1 VRLFQHYK
9 HNEEG
14 VKMKR
19 VFVIITVLAVILSL
33 SYGTLVAQERERGRE
48 VEKREEADRADR
60 RPDSDRRMEQEEGM
74 RDRPEVPYDRLFA
87 ELRRQRD
94 EIRALREEVAA
105 LRRMLEDQ
113 FALRRA
119 RQVRRGRELLR
130 RWEEPER
137 EPERGEFRERWEP
150 ERREIPE
157 DIDRQIRDTREKLER
172 HPDDMEVRMRL
183 AHLYREV
190 GKIEAAIEQYKEA
203 LKIAPDF
210 DAPYQAL
217 KELGY
222 RFPDEP
228 RDEEVPLKDSV
239 GEVISSSEKE
249 VKVKTLEGDAV
260 TFTVPSWQR
269 DDGSWALNEDLSEMV
284 KSLDPG
290 ARVKLF
296 WREHEG
302 LRVIQ
307 RMEKIEKSD
316 VER

>member
-1 VRLFQHYK
+1 
-9 HNEEG
+9 
-14 VKMKR
+14 MKR
-19 VFVIITVLAVILSL
+19 AFVIITVLAVILSL
-33 SYGTLVAQERERGRE
+33 SYGIPVAQERERERE
-48 VEKREEADRADR
+48 VEEREEAERVER
-60 RPDSDRRMEQEEGM
+60 RPNPDRRMEQEERM
-74 RDRPEVPYDRLFA
+74 RDRPEALYDKLFA

-119 RQVRRGRELLR
+119 RQVRRGRELPR
-130 RWEEPER
+130 RWEPER
-137 EPERGEFRERWEP
+137 EPERREP
-150 ERREIPE
+150 ERREIPD
-157 DIDRQIRDTREKLER
+157 DINREIMNIRERLER
-172 HPDDMEVRMRL
+172 RPDDMELRMRL
-183 AHLYREV
+183 AHLYREIDR
-190 GKIEAAIEQYKEA
+190 IEAAIEQYKEV

-228 RDEEVPLKDSV
+228 RDEEVPLKDSA

-249 VKVKTLEGDAV
+249 VKVKTREGDTV

-269 DDGSWALNEDLSEMV
+269 DDGSWVLNEDLSEMA
-284 KSLDPG
+284 KSLEPG
-290 ARVKLF
+290 AQVKII

-307 RMEKIEKSD
+307 RMEKIEKGD

>member
-1 VRLFQHYK
+1 
-9 HNEEG
+9 
-14 VKMKR
+14 MKR
-19 VFVIITVLAVILSL
+19 AFVIITVLAVILSL
-33 SYGTLVAQERERGRE
+33 SYGIPVAQERERERE
-48 VEKREEADRADR
+48 VEEREEAERVER
-60 RPDSDRRMEQEEGM
+60 RPNPDRRMEQEERM
-74 RDRPEVPYDRLFA
+74 RDRPEALYDKLFA

-119 RQVRRGRELLR
+119 RQVRRGRELPR
-130 RWEEPER
+130 RWEPER
-137 EPERGEFRERWEP
+137 EPERREP
-150 ERREIPE
+150 ERREIPD
-157 DIDRQIRDTREKLER
+157 DINREIMNIRERLER
-172 HPDDMEVRMRL
+172 RPDDMELRMRL
-183 AHLYREV
+183 AHLYREIDR
-190 GKIEAAIEQYKEA
+190 IEAAIEQYKEV

-228 RDEEVPLKDSV
+228 KDEEVPLKDSA

-249 VKVKTLEGDAV
+249 VKVKTREGDTV

-269 DDGSWALNEDLSEMV
+269 DDGSWVLNEDLSEMA
-284 KSLDPG
+284 KSLEPG
-290 ARVKLF
+290 AQVKII

-307 RMEKIEKSD
+307 RMEKIEKGD

>member
-1 VRLFQHYK
+1 MNVHQKYNQ
-9 HNEEG
+9 NEEG
-14 VKMKR
+14 AEMKR
-19 VFVIITVLAVILSL
+19 AFVIITVLAVILSL
-33 SYGTLVAQERERGRE
+33 SYGIPVAQERERERE
-48 VEKREEADRADR
+48 VEERGEARRVER
-60 RPDSDRRMEQEEGM
+60 RPDIDRRMEQEERM
-74 RDRPEVPYDRLFA
+74 RERPEALYDKLFA

-130 RWEEPER
+130 RWKPER
-137 EPERGEFRERWEP
+137 EPEHMEFRERWEP
-150 ERREIPE
+150 ERTEIPD
-157 DIDRQIRDTREKLER
+157 DIDREIRDTREKLER
-172 HPDDMEVRMRL
+172 YPDDIEVRMRL

-190 GKIEAAIEQYKEA
+190 DKIEAAIEQYKA
-203 LKIAPDF
+203 VLKIAPDF
-210 DAPYQAL
+210 DPPYQAL

-222 RFPDEP
+222 RFSDAPKEK
-228 RDEEVPLKDSV
+228 EVPLEDSA

-249 VKVKTLEGDAV
+249 VKVKTREGDIV

-269 DDGSWALNEDLSEMV
+269 EDGSWVLNEDFSEMA

-290 ARVKLF
+290 AQVKIF

-302 LRVIQ
+302 LMVIH

>member
-1 VRLFQHYK
+1 VRLFQQYNQ
-9 HNEEG
+9 NEEG

-19 VFVIITVLAVILSL
+19 AFVIITVLAIILSL
-33 SYGTLVAQERERGRE
+33 SYGLLVAQEPEKEQEVREGNEARR
-48 VEKREEADRADR
+48 VER
-60 RPDSDRRMEQEEGM
+60 RPDMDRRMEQEERM
-74 RDRPEVPYDRLFA
+74 RDRPEAIYDRLFA

-113 FALRRA
+113 FAVRRA

-137 EPERGEFRERWEP
+137 EPERGDFRERWEP
-150 ERREIPE
+150 ERTEIPD
-157 DIDRQIRDTREKLER
+157 DIDREIRDTREKLER
-172 HPDDMEVRMRL
+172 HPDDIEVRMRL

-190 GKIEAAIEQYKEA
+190 DKIEAAIEQYKA
-203 LKIAPDF
+203 ILKIAPDF
-210 DAPYQAL
+210 DPPYQAL

-222 RFPDEP
+222 RFPDAP
-228 RDEEVPLKDSV
+228 RDEDVALKDSM

-249 VKVKTLEGDAV
+249 VKVKTLEGDVV

-269 DDGSWALNEDLSEMV
+269 DDGSWTLNEDISEMT

-290 ARVKLF
+290 AQVKIF

-307 RMEKIEKSD
+307 RMEKIEKGD

>member
-1 VRLFQHYK
+1 MNFHQQCNQ
-9 HNEEG
+9 NEEG
-14 VKMKR
+14 AEMKR
-19 VFVIITVLAVILSL
+19 AFVIITVLAVMLSL
-33 SYGTLVAQERERGRE
+33 SYGIPGAQERERDWE
-48 VEKREEADRADR
+48 AEEREEVRRVER
-60 RPDSDRRMEQEEGM
+60 RPDPDRRVEQEERM
-74 RDRPEVPYDRLFA
+74 RDRPEALYDKLFA

-113 FALRRA
+113 FAVRRA

-130 RWEEPER
+130 RWEPER
-137 EPERGEFRERWEP
+137 EPERREFRERWEP
-150 ERREIPE
+150 ERTEIPD
-157 DIDRQIRDTREKLER
+157 DIDREIRDTREKLER
-172 HPDDMEVRMRL
+172 HPDDIEVRMRL

-190 GKIEAAIEQYKEA
+190 DRIEAAIEQYKA
-203 LKIAPDF
+203 VLKIAPDF

-228 RDEEVPLKDSV
+228 RDEEVPLKDSM
-239 GEVISSSEKE
+239 GEVISSGEKE
-249 VKVKTLEGDAV
+249 VKVKTLEGDVV

-269 DDGSWALNEDLSEMV
+269 DDGSWALNEDLSEMA

-290 ARVKLF
+290 AQVKII

-307 RMEKIEKSD
+307 RMEKLEKGD

>member
-1 VRLFQHYK
+1 
-9 HNEEG
+9 
-14 VKMKR
+14 M
-19 VFVIITVLAVILSL
+19 
-33 SYGTLVAQERERGRE
+33 RERP
-48 VEKREEADRADR
+48 EAL
-60 RPDSDRRMEQEEGM
+60 
-74 RDRPEVPYDRLFA
+74 YDKLFA
-87 ELRRQRD
+87 ELRHQRD
-94 EIRALREEVAA
+94 EIRALREEVAG

-119 RQVRRGRELLR
+119 RGVRRGRELLR
-130 RWEEPER
+130 RWEPER
-137 EPERGEFRERWEP
+137 EPERWEFRERWES
-150 ERREIPE
+150 ERREIPD
-157 DIDRQIRDTREKLER
+157 DIDRQIRDTREKVER
-172 HPDDMEVRMRL
+172 HPDDIEVRMRL

-190 GKIEAAIEQYKEA
+190 DRIEAAIEQYKEV
-203 LKIAPDF
+203 LRIAPDF

-249 VKVKTLEGDAV
+249 VEVKTREGDVV

-269 DDGSWALNEDLSEMV
+269 DDGSWALNEDLSEMA

-290 ARVKLF
+290 AQVKVL
-296 WREHEG
+296 WQEHEG
-302 LRVIQ
+302 LKVIQ
-307 RMEKIEKSD
+307 RMEKVKETD

>member
-1 VRLFQHYK
+1 VRLSQQYNQ
-9 HNEEG
+9 NEEG

-19 VFVIITVLAVILSL
+19 VFVIITIIAVVFSL
-33 SYGTLVAQERERGRE
+33 SCGILIAQEREREQEVRNREAAERVEGRPE
-48 VEKREEADRADR
+48 
-60 RPDSDRRMEQEEGM
+60 PDRRMEQEERM
-74 RDRPEVPYDRLFA
+74 RDRPEALYDKLFA

-94 EIRALREEVAA
+94 EIHALREEVAA

-130 RWEEPER
+130 RWEPER
-137 EPERGEFRERWEP
+137 EPERGDFRERREP
-150 ERREIPE
+150 ERREIPD
-157 DIDRQIRDTREKLER
+157 DIDREIRDTREKLER
-172 HPDDMEVRMRL
+172 HPDDIEVRMRL

-190 GKIEAAIEQYKEA
+190 DKIEAAIEQYKA
-203 LKIAPDF
+203 ILKIAPDF

-228 RDEEVPLKDSV
+228 RDEDVPLKDSM

-249 VKVKTLEGDAV
+249 VEVKTLEGDVV

-269 DDGSWALNEDLSEMV
+269 EDGSWTLNEDLSEMA

-290 ARVKLF
+290 AQVKII
-296 WREHEG
+296 WQKHEG

-307 RMEKIEKSD
+307 RMEKIEKGD

>member
-1 VRLFQHYK
+1 
-9 HNEEG
+9 
-14 VKMKR
+14 MKR
-19 VFVIITVLAVILSL
+19 AFVIITVLAIILSV
-33 SYGTLVAQERERGRE
+33 SYGLPVAQEREREQEVRE
-48 VEKREEADRADR
+48 RDDARRVER
-60 RPDSDRRMEQEEGM
+60 RPDPDRRMEQEERM
-74 RDRPEVPYDRLFA
+74 RDRPEAIYDRLFA
-87 ELRRQRD
+87 ELRRQRE

-130 RWEEPER
+130 RWEPER
-137 EPERGEFRERWEP
+137 EPEHMQFGERWEP
-150 ERREIPE
+150 ERREIPD
-157 DIDRQIRDTREKLER
+157 DIDREIRDTREKLER
-172 HPDDMEVRMRL
+172 HPDDIEVRMRL

-190 GKIEAAIEQYKEA
+190 DKIEAAIEQYKA
-203 LKIAPDF
+203 VLKIAPDF

-228 RDEEVPLKDSV
+228 RDEEVPLKDSA

-249 VKVKTLEGDAV
+249 VEVKTREGDVV

-269 DDGSWALNEDLSEMV
+269 EDGAWTLNEDLSEMA
-284 KSLDPG
+284 KSLEPG
-290 ARVKLF
+290 AQVKIL

>member
-1 VRLFQHYK
+1 
-9 HNEEG
+9 
-14 VKMKR
+14 MKR
-19 VFVIITVLAVILSL
+19 AFVIITVLAIILSV
-33 SYGTLVAQERERGRE
+33 SYGLPAAQEAEKDQEVRERDEARR
-48 VEKREEADRADR
+48 VER
-60 RPDSDRRMEQEEGM
+60 RPDLDRRMEQEEGM
-74 RDRPEVPYDRLFA
+74 RDRPEIPYDRLFA

-113 FALRRA
+113 FALRRD

-137 EPERGEFRERWEP
+137 EPELGEFTERWEP
-150 ERREIPE
+150 ERREIPD
-157 DIDRQIRDTREKLER
+157 DIDREIRDTREKLER
-172 HPDDMEVRMRL
+172 HPDDIEVRMRL

-190 GKIEAAIEQYKEA
+190 DRIEAAIEQYKEV

-228 RDEEVPLKDSV
+228 RDEEAPLKDSV
-239 GEVISSSEKE
+239 GKVISSGEKE
-249 VKVKTLEGDAV
+249 VEVKTLEGDVV

-269 DDGSWALNEDLSEMV
+269 DDGSWALNEDLSEMA
-284 KSLDPG
+284 KSLEPG
-290 ARVKLF
+290 AQVKII

-307 RMEKIEKSD
+307 RMEK
-316 VER
+316 VEQ

>member
-1 VRLFQHYK
+1 
-9 HNEEG
+9 
-14 VKMKR
+14 MKR
-19 VFVIITVLAVILSL
+19 AFVIITILAVILSL
-33 SYGTLVAQERERGRE
+33 SYGVLIAQERERDQEVRE
-48 VEKREEADRADR
+48 RDEASRVER
-60 RPDSDRRMEQEEGM
+60 RPDPDRRMEQEERM

-130 RWEEPER
+130 RWEPGR
-137 EPERGEFRERWEP
+137 EPEHMEFRERWEP
-150 ERREIPE
+150 ERREIPD

-172 HPDDMEVRMRL
+172 HPDDIEVRMRL

-190 GKIEAAIEQYKEA
+190 DRIEAAIEQYKEV

-228 RDEEVPLKDSV
+228 RDEEVPLKDSM

-249 VKVKTLEGDAV
+249 VEVKTLEGDVV

-269 DDGSWALNEDLSEMV
+269 DDGSWALNEDLSEMA
-284 KSLDPG
+284 KSLEAG
-290 ARVKLF
+290 AQVKIL

-307 RMEKIEKSD
+307 RMEKVEKSD

>member
-1 VRLFQHYK
+1 
-9 HNEEG
+9 
-14 VKMKR
+14 MKR
-19 VFVIITVLAVILSL
+19 AFVIITVLAIILSL
-33 SYGTLVAQERERGRE
+33 SCGVLVAQEREREGEVRE
-48 VEKREEADRADR
+48 REEARRVER
-60 RPDSDRRMEQEEGM
+60 RPDPDRRMEQEERM
-74 RDRPEVPYDRLFA
+74 RDRPEALYDKLFA

-119 RQVRRGRELLR
+119 RQVRRGRELPR
-130 RWEEPER
+130 RWEPER
-137 EPERGEFRERWEP
+137 EPERREP
-150 ERREIPE
+150 ERREIPD
-157 DIDRQIRDTREKLER
+157 DINREIMNIRERLER
-172 HPDDMEVRMRL
+172 RPDDMELRMRL
-183 AHLYREV
+183 AHLYREIDR
-190 GKIEAAIEQYKEA
+190 IEAAIEQYKEV

-228 RDEEVPLKDSV
+228 KDEEVPLKDSA

-249 VKVKTLEGDAV
+249 VKVKTREGDTV

-269 DDGSWALNEDLSEMV
+269 DDGSWVLNEDLSEMA
-284 KSLDPG
+284 KSLEPG
-290 ARVKLF
+290 AQVKII

-307 RMEKIEKSD
+307 RMEKIEKGD

>member
-1 VRLFQHYK
+1 
-9 HNEEG
+9 
-14 VKMKR
+14 MKR
-19 VFVIITVLAVILSL
+19 AFVIITVLAIILSL
-33 SYGTLVAQERERGRE
+33 SCGVLVAQEREREGEVRE
-48 VEKREEADRADR
+48 REEARRVER
-60 RPDSDRRMEQEEGM
+60 RPDPDRRMEQEERM
-74 RDRPEVPYDRLFA
+74 RDRPEALYDKLFA

-119 RQVRRGRELLR
+119 RQVRRGRELPR
-130 RWEEPER
+130 RWEPER
-137 EPERGEFRERWEP
+137 EPERREP
-150 ERREIPE
+150 ERREIPD
-157 DIDRQIRDTREKLER
+157 DINREIMNIRERLER
-172 HPDDMEVRMRL
+172 RPDDIELRMRL
-183 AHLYREV
+183 AHLYREIDR
-190 GKIEAAIEQYKEA
+190 IEAAIEQYKQV

-217 KELGY
+217 RELGY

-228 RDEEVPLKDSV
+228 REEEVPLKDSA

-249 VKVKTLEGDAV
+249 VKVKTREGDVV

-269 DDGSWALNEDLSEMV
+269 DDGSWALNEDLSEMA

-290 ARVKLF
+290 AQVKIL
-296 WREHEG
+296 WQEHEG

-307 RMEKIEKSD
+307 RMEKIEKGD